1 MSILVTGYKGY
12 IGSHIYD
19 YLLSNKYT
27 VYGLDINKIDITNYN
42 KLDNYVFSKNIK
54 TIIHLASYKNIYESK
69 SNLLM
74 YYENNIITL
83 INILKVMSKYK
94 IKNIIFSSSASIL
107 NNNKLIE
114 LSNPYIKSKLIC
126 EEIVKDLCK
135 TSDINYMIL
144 RYFNPYGFTINKN
157 IIPFIEQN
165 ANIYFQVQK
174 HILNKE
180 KPFIIYGNNY
190 NTRDGTCIRYY
201 IHIDILVKKH
211 IKYIN
216 NCKNKI
222 TNVGICNEMTM
233 LEFIK
238 MFNVTNYKYE
248 NKREGDI
255 SISIHKKVHVL
266 EKIKKIKNVLK
277 INKKLKHVLFLNLI
291 IIFFC
296 KLIFYNS
303 IHLSKYISF

>member
-27 VYGLDINKIDITNYN
+27 VYGLDINQFDITNYN
-42 KLDNYVFSKNIK
+42 KLDNYVFTKNIK
-54 TIIHLASYKNIYESK
+54 TIIHLASYKNISESQ
-69 SNLLM
+69 SYPLM
-74 YYENNIITL
+74 YYENNITIL

-107 NNNKLIE
+107 NNNKLVE
-114 LSNPYIKSKLIC
+114 LHNLSNPYAKTKLIC
-126 EEIVKDLCK
+126 EEIIKDLCK
-135 TSDINYMIL
+135 ISDINYMIL
-144 RYFNPYGFTINKN
+144 RYFNPYGFTINKD
-157 IIPFIEQN
+157 ILPFIKKN

-190 NTRDGTCIRYY
+190 NTRDGTCIRDY

-216 NCKNKI
+216 NCNNKI
-222 TNVGICNEMTM
+222 KNIGTGDGMTV
-233 LEFIK
+233 LEFIR
-238 MFNVTNYKYE
+238 MFNITNYKYE

-255 SISIHKKVHVL
+255 EISINKKVHIL
-266 EKIKKIKNVLK
+266 EKFKKIKNILK
-277 INKKLKHVLFLNLI
+277 IKNKLRYVLFFNVI
-291 IIFFC
+291 IIISS
-296 KLIFYNS
+296 KFYF
-303 IHLSKYISF
+303 YIK